1 MSLLTSVNEASNNAP
16 YFNFSTAVSSYPAG
30 NYTCVAGTTQV
41 ITISGLTTAGIVN
54 LTYVHRSGGGGGQQ
68 QFFENVV
75 PTANTLTVT
84 LHQTATISEFILWSV
99 AKF

>member
-16 YFNFSTAVSSYPAG
+16 YFNALDYPAG
-30 NYTCVAGTTQV
+30 KYTCVVGTSQV

-54 LTYVHRSGGGGGQQ
+54 LTYVHPPAGGGPQY
-68 QFFENVV
+68 FVNVV

-84 LHQTATISEFILWSV
+84 LAQTATISEFILWSV